1 MKNDRL
7 IQEWLNNDLS
17 PEEKERMEKIMA
29 LSEKLDVPAQKT
41 KTQAWNDLID
51 KIDSESQDNGRILTT
66 PRKNSR
72 RYFFQI
78 AAAAIALVLIYLNF
92 FYDNAV
98 ITKKTGPGET
108 LTVTLPD
115 ESKVT
120 LNASSILTYEENG
133 WNSNR
138 WVSLSGEAFFEVT
151 PGKAFKVIG
160 GFYEIKVIG
169 TSFNV
174 FNRSKAL
181 EVSVSTGEVEV
192 KSGNEITPLIRGEM
206 VKLENKELMESTF
219 DSSKVASWREGNFY
233 FDAEPFSKVLQE
245 LERQFDI
252 EVKIDTEIS
261 DRFYSG
267 YFSKSDLSEALQL
280 ICVPMGLS
288 YQLKDEQ
295 IIIE

>member
-7 IQEWLNNDLS
+7 IQEWLKSDLS
-17 PEEKERMEKIMA
+17 PEEKERMERIMS
-29 LSEKLDVPAQKT
+29 LSEKLEVPTQKT
-41 KTQAWNDLID
+41 KSEAWHDLLD
-51 KIDSESQDNGRILTT
+51 KIDGESQDNTRVLA
-66 PRKNSR
+66 PQKRNRR

-78 AAAAIALVLIYLNF
+78 AAAAIALILIYLNF

-115 ESKVT
+115 ESQIT
-120 LNASSILTYEENG
+120 LNASSVLTYEENG
-133 WNSNR
+133 WNDNR

-160 GFYEIKVIG
+160 GYYEIKVLG

-174 FNRSKAL
+174 YNRSKAL
-181 EVSVSTGEVEV
+181 EVSVSNGEVEV
-192 KSGNEITPLIRGEM
+192 KSGNETASLTKGEM
-206 VKLENKELMESTF
+206 VNLENKSLIEDTF
-219 DSSKVASWREGNFY
+219 DPTLVASWREGNFY
-233 FDAEPFSKVLQE
+233 FDAEPLSKVLEE

-252 EVKIDTEIS
+252 EVKINTEIS

-267 YFSKSDLSEALQL
+267 YFSKSNLSEALQL

-288 YQLKDEQ
+288 YQLKEEQ
-295 IIIE
+295 VIIE